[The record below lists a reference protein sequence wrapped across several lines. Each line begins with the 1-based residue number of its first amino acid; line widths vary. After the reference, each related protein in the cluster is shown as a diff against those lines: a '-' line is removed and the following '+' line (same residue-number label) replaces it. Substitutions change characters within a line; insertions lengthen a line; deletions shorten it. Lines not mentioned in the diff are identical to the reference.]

1 MRASLTGQE
10 LTQILVAVLGVNDE
24 PRVASERRRDMLR
37 RGIGEEDRYEFVAG
51 RAGIVE
57 VLADDPRFP
66 SNAQAL
72 AAFLVMAG
80 VAVVG
85 LGADHQ
91 YEIGVS
97 DLPLAP

>member
-1 MRASLTGQE
+1 
-10 LTQILVAVLGVNDE
+10 
-24 PRVASERRRDMLR
+24 MLR

-85 LGADHQ
+85 LGADH
-91 YEIGVS
+91 
-97 DLPLAP
+97 